1 MKKKYYSVFDI
12 QKKDIVSFSVNRE
25 TKEECIND
33 MRSWVSSERD
43 ITSIND
49 NDFFENWEFA
59 IIEHED
65 ILTEE
70 MFKSINISQYKVVL
84 PYNFKLN

>member
-1 MKKKYYSVFDI
+1 MKKKYYSVYDI
-12 QKKDIVSFSVNRE
+12 QKKDIVPFSVNRE

-65 ILTEE
+65 TLTEE

-84 PYNFKLN
+84 PYNFN